1 MEKRI
6 IKLTEEDIK
15 NITVK
20 CINEVF
26 NQMNDDLI
34 EYWRMKPPKT
44 GLNVEIF
51 LDDGEAYKR
60 NGHPLWVYMQN
71 DYNNFT
77 NVIPIEVDSVN
88 QVMLGVPKNIGINMG
103 DYQQVLKY
111 INLNKELIKQLADCD
126 IDHLEYIELHKQVPR
141 QNTIQKSV
149 SLNEMATL
157 RPKQSNLPTTL
168 WIDEGSS
175 PQHGPRI
182 KFQVNSEQKTTRE
195 FTSMSISDNPQIF
208 NLPRNIYLSTKDIEK
223 IKKFVVLNSQNL
235 LNLTKGIIDYD
246 DFLRMMIKVD

>member
-1 MEKRI
+1 MKKRI

-34 EYWRMKPPKT
+34 EYCRLRPSDT

-51 LDDGEAYKR
+51 LDDGGAYKR

-71 DYNNFT
+71 NYNDISD
-77 NVIPIEVDSVN
+77 VIPIELDSVN
-88 QVMLGVPKNIGINMG
+88 QVMLGIPKNIGINTN
-103 DYQQVLKY
+103 DYQNVLKY
-111 INLNKELIKQLADCD
+111 IKQNKELIEQLANWQ
-126 IDHLEYIELHKQVPR
+126 IGHLDYINLHKKI
-141 QNTIQKSV
+141 QNSEDGKTMV
-149 SLNEMATL
+149 LNEMATL
-157 RPKQSNLPTTL
+157 RPCDSNLPTTL

-182 KFQVNSEQKTTRE
+182 KFQASNEQRTTRE
-195 FTSMSISDNPQIF
+195 FTSMSISGNPQIF
-208 NLPRNIYLSTKDIEK
+208 NLPRNIYLSNKDIEK
-223 IKKFVVLNSQNL
+223 IKKFVILNSDML
-235 LNLTKGIIDYD
+235 LAVANGEMKYM